1 MAAVPSDLTA
11 DVVVIGGGPGGSTT
25 ATMLARKGWQ
35 VLLFEREAFPREH
48 VGESLLPASLP
59 VLEELG
65 VLPAV
70 QAAGFLPKQ
79 GATMVWGRDRTPWSW
94 YFRET
99 NPQYPHAYQVWRPHF
114 DHLLL
119 DNSRA
124 NGVDVREGHQVIDV
138 MFDVGRATGV
148 RYTASGRT
156 SGVAQARFVVDAS
169 GQGALLG
176 RKLQVRQWDPFFQN
190 LAVYGYF
197 TGAQRLPEPDATNIF
212 IESYAHGW
220 FWHIP
225 LHTGWMS
232 VGAVVD
238 SETGQ
243 EGLSRS
249 GPDGFLREQ
258 IAQAPA
264 TSRMLQQAELISG
277 PFVTKDWSYVSDE
290 VVGDGYILV
299 GDAACF
305 VDPLFSAGVHLALT
319 AGVLAAAYVTTALQD
334 PSMREAAGQVYKE
347 MYYKEYDHFRAMAQ
361 LFYASNRT
369 VDSYFWEARRLLG
382 APEALSPRHA
392 FIRGVAGQPPRGY
405 ERVVLD
411 QGHAPDAF
419 VDSLRL
425 VESERV
431 ERGQRWEQGLTRL
444 YEAVPQLAADVHV
457 QRKPVIAAGEFVWG
471 DVLINASYP
480 EGLPCSRLVAIL
492 VSRINGQ
499 LSVAELLAQL
509 CEGSEAT
516 QSEKIVASVLATLRI
531 LYVDGTVEA
540 LI

>member
-1 MAAVPSDLTA
+1 MAAPSDLTA

-99 NPQYPHAYQVWRPHF
+99 NQQYSHAYQVWRPHF

-124 NGVDVREGHQVIDV
+124 NGVDVREGHQVVDV
-138 MFDVGRATGV
+138 MFDAGRAMGV
-148 RYTASGRT
+148 RYTASDRT

-197 TGAQRLPEPDATNIF
+197 TGAQRLPEPDDTNIF

-243 EGLSRS
+243 AGLSRS

-264 TSRMLQQAELISG
+264 TSHMLQQAELVSG

-319 AGVLAAAYVTTALQD
+319 AGVLAAAYVTTALKD

-347 MYYKEYDHFRAMAQ
+347 LYYKEYDHFRAMAQ

-411 QGHAPDAF
+411 QGHAPDEF

-431 ERGQRWEQGLTRL
+431 ERRKRWEQGLTRL

-492 VSRINGQ
+492 VSRMDGQ
-499 LSVAELLAQL
+499 RSVAELLAQL
-509 CEGSEAT
+509 CEGSEAA

>member
-1 MAAVPSDLTA
+1 MAAPSDLTA

-99 NPQYPHAYQVWRPHF
+99 NQQYSHAYQVWRPHF

-124 NGVDVREGHQVIDV
+124 NGVDVREGHQVVDV
-138 MFDVGRATGV
+138 MFDAGRAMGV
-148 RYTASGRT
+148 RYTASDRT

-190 LAVYGYF
+190 LAIYGYF
-197 TGAQRLPEPDATNIF
+197 TGAQRLSEPDDTNIF

-243 EGLSRS
+243 AGLSRS

-264 TSRMLQQAELISG
+264 TSHMLQQAELVSG

-319 AGVLAAAYVTTALQD
+319 AGVLAAAYVTTALKD

-347 MYYKEYDHFRAMAQ
+347 LYYKEYDHFRAMAQ

-411 QGHAPDAF
+411 QGHAPDEF

-431 ERGQRWEQGLTRL
+431 ERRKRWEQGLTRL
-444 YEAVPQLAADVHV
+444 DEAVPQLAADVHV

-492 VSRINGQ
+492 VSRMDGQ
-499 LSVAELLAQL
+499 RSVAELLAQL
-509 CEGSEAT
+509 CEGSEAA